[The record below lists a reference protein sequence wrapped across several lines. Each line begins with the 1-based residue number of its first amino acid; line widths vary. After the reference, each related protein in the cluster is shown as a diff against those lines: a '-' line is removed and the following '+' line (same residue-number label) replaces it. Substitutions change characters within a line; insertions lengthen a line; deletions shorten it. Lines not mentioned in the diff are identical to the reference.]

1 MSFCFYL
8 LESRDQ
14 TDQAGWETFRILSR
28 DDQAIWRYICSSCTV
43 DGAKETVKRTRA
55 QNEEKGRERFEFDL
69 EQQLVK
75 IFTCFSRVFLASS
88 LSPLQTSTPSTP
100 QIHCMRSAS
109 STTTTTTEIQ
119 SNSPRSRGST
129 TVINSPPSTKLNHT
143 LSTNQD
149 DEVTVEDL
157 LYDAQVSVYSPK
169 LSPASSPNPTLHVR
183 HMLTLT
189 RIV

>member
-1 MSFCFYL
+1 M
-8 LESRDQ
+8 
-14 TDQAGWETFRILSR
+14 
-28 DDQAIWRYICSSCTV
+28 
-43 DGAKETVKRTRA
+43 
-55 QNEEKGRERFEFDL
+55 

-75 IFTCFSRVFLASS
+75 IFTCFSRVFLSFSS
-88 LSPLQTSTPSTP
+88 LFTSLQTSTQSTP

-129 TVINSPPSTKLNHT
+129 TVINSPPSTQLNHKQSN

-157 LYDAQVSVYSPK
+157 LYDAQVSVYSP
-169 LSPASSPNPTLHVR
+169 TLHLLLLQISCFARSSHTHSISYCVDGDDR
-183 HMLTLT
+183 T
-189 RIV
+189 